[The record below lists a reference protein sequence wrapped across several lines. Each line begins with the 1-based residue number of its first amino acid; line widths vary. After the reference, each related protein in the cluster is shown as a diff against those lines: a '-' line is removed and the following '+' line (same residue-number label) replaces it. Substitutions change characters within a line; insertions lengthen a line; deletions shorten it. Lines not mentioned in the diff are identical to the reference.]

1 MNGASLSAA
10 SWEFWIDRGG
20 TFTDI
25 VAKRSDGQL
34 IIHKLLSENPEQYP
48 DAAVQGIREILGI
61 AADAPIPTESI
72 AAIKMGTT
80 VATNALLERKG
91 DRTVLIIT
99 QGFRDALRIGYQNRP
114 DIFARQII
122 LPEMLYERVI
132 EVEERYS
139 AQGEELIPL
148 NIDAVRPQLQA
159 AYNDGIRCCA
169 IAFMHGY
176 RYTSHE
182 QQVATLAKSIGFT
195 QISVSHEVSPLMKLV
210 SRGDTTVVDAYLSPI
225 LRRYVDQVSH
235 QLAVGNREEET
246 GEISNRQ
253 QGSFPLPPAPCPDS
267 SSYSPKLMFMQ
278 SNGGLADAENF
289 QGKDSILSGPAG
301 GIVGAVQ
308 TSRMAGF
315 EKIISF
321 DMGGTSTDVAHYN
334 GEYERTFETEVA
346 GVRLRTPMM
355 AIHTVAAGG
364 GSIVQFD
371 GSRYRVGPESAGA
384 NPGPAA
390 YSKGGPLTI
399 TDCNVMVGK
408 LQPEFFPKVFGAG
421 ANLPL
426 DAEVVR
432 QKFQQLAAEIG
443 DGRTP
448 EEVATGFLAI
458 AVDKMANAIKK
469 ISLQRGYDVSEY
481 TLCCF
486 GGAGGQHACLIADA
500 LGMKQVFIHP
510 YAGVLS
516 AYGMGLADV
525 RVIREKSVEA
535 VLSEGLLGEV
545 ELELVGL
552 VAEAVGEMNRRGAE
566 RSCVRGFPALSKL
579 REDAE
584 GGETDT
590 PLHPYTPTPSLDVY
604 RKVHLK
610 YEGMDAALIVDF
622 ADVAMMQGQFEEL
635 HRQRYGFIA
644 AEKRLIVEAVA
655 VEVVEKHDAP
665 EENVITRRD
674 DKKFVAIATVQMY
687 TAGAWQTTPVYQRQ
701 DLQPGDC
708 IAGPAIIVEATGTNV
723 IEPHWQAELTTRNHL
738 VLSTVGVAQN
748 KEQRTN
754 DKGQKPDPVMLEIFN
769 NLFRAIAEQ
778 MGITLQNTSSSVNIK
793 ERLDFSCAIFD
804 GAGQLVANAPHIP
817 VHLGSMSESVQ
828 ALIANYG
835 DTIKPGDVFV
845 SNNPYNGGTH
855 LPDIT
860 VITPVFPHSRLVSE
874 AEPRPL
880 FYVASRGHHADIGGI
895 TPGSMPPNSINV
907 IEEGILIDN
916 FQLVAAGKFREAEL
930 VSLLTSEP
938 YPARNITQNL
948 ADLKAQIAANE
959 RGVQELLKMVDHYSL
974 ETVQAYMNFVQDNAE
989 ESVRRVIEVLKDGS
1003 FSYALDDGSLIQV
1016 AITINRENRS
1026 AKIDFTGTSSQ
1037 QLANNFNAPAA
1048 VCKAAVLYVFRTL
1061 VNDDIPLN
1069 AGCLKPLEIHIPEGC
1084 MLNPAYPAAVV
1095 AGNVE
1100 TSQGITDAL
1109 YGALGVLAASQ
1120 GTMNNFT
1127 FGNER
1132 YQYYETICGGSG
1144 AGANF
1149 DGTDAVHTHMTNSRL
1164 TDPEVLEWRFP
1175 IVLENFAI
1183 RENSGGQG
1191 LYHGGNG
1198 VIRRLRFLEPMTAAI
1213 LSNHRIVAPF
1223 GLCGGASGEVGRNY
1237 VERCDGIFEDLGSK
1251 AVVEM
1256 NVNDAFVI
1264 ETPGGGGYGFTDHPS
1279 FQSRYPTS

>member
-1 MNGASLSAA
+1 MTGASPSLA

-25 VAKRSDGQL
+25 VAKRPDGDL
-34 IIHKLLSENPEQYP
+34 VIHKLLSENPERYT
-48 DAAVQGIREILGI
+48 DAAVQGIRELLGI
-61 AADAPIPTESI
+61 AADAPIPGDRI
-72 AAIKMGTT
+72 AAVKMGTT

-91 DRTVLIIT
+91 DRTVLVIT
-99 QGFRDALRIGYQNRP
+99 QGFRDALHIGYQNRP
-114 DIFARQII
+114 DIFALEII
-122 LPEMLYERVI
+122 LPEMLYEKVI
-132 EVEERYS
+132 EVDERYS

-169 IAFMHGY
+169 IVFMHGY
-176 RYTSHE
+176 RYTAHE

-195 QISVSHEVSPLMKLV
+195 QVSISHKVSPLMKLV

-235 QLAVGNREEET
+235 QLNNEQT
-246 GEISNRQ
+246 T
-253 QGSFPLPPAPCPDS
+253 
-267 SSYSPKLMFMQ
+267 KLMFMQ
-278 SNGGLADAENF
+278 SNGGLANAENF

-308 TSRMAGF
+308 TSVMAGF
-315 EKIISF
+315 DKIISF

-390 YSKGGPLTI
+390 YSKGGRLTV

-408 LQPEFFPKVFGAG
+408 LQPEFFPKIFGVNG
-421 ANLPL
+421 DLPL
-426 DAEVVR
+426 DVEVVQHKFR
-432 QKFQQLAAEIG
+432 QLTREIG

-510 YAGVLS
+510 FAGVLS

-535 VLSEGLLGEV
+535 VLDEGLLA
-545 ELELVGL
+545 ELESEFVALVG
-552 VAEAVGEMNRRGAE
+552 ETNRQ
-566 RSCVRGFPALSKL
+566 
-579 REDAE
+579 DADSAKTE
-584 GGETDT
+584 
-590 PLHPYTPTPSLDVY
+590 VY
-604 RKVHLK
+604 RKVHLR
-610 YEGMDAALIVDF
+610 YEGTDAPLIVDF
-622 ADVAMMQGQFEEL
+622 ADVVMMQRQFEEL

-644 AEKRLIVEAVA
+644 AEKQLIVEAVA
-655 VEVVEKHDAP
+655 VEVVAKHDAP
-665 EENVITRRD
+665 EEAVITR
-674 DKKFVAIATVQMY
+674 KNGKEPVAVATVMMY
-687 TAGAWQTTPVYQRQ
+687 TTGTWQTTPVYQRQ

-708 IAGPAIIVEATGTNV
+708 IAGPAIIVETTGTNV
-723 IEPHWQAELTTRNHL
+723 IEPHWQAQLTTRNHL
-738 VLSTVGVAQN
+738 VLSVVGVADN
-748 KEQRTN
+748 NGQRTN
-754 DKGQKPDPVMLEIFN
+754 DLDALAASRRVGQKPDPVMLEIFN

-804 GAGQLVANAPHIP
+804 GFGQLVANAPHIP

-828 ALIANYG
+828 ALITNYG

-860 VITPVFPHSRLVSE
+860 VITPVFPDLTLSTPDS
-874 AEPRPL
+874 PL

-895 TPGSMPPNSINV
+895 TPGSMPPNSTNV
-907 IEEGILIDN
+907 VEEGILIDN
-916 FQLVAAGKFREAEL
+916 FQLVAAGQFREAEL
-930 VSLLTSEP
+930 VNLLTSKP
-938 YPARNITQNL
+938 YPARNVTQNL
-948 ADLKAQIAANE
+948 ADLQAQIAANE
-959 RGVQELLKMVDHYSL
+959 RGVQELLKMVEHYGL
-974 ETVQAYMNFVQDNAE
+974 ETVQAYMIFVQDNAE
-989 ESVRRVIEVLKDGS
+989 ESVRRVIEVLQDGS
-1003 FSYALDDGSLIQV
+1003 FSYALDNGSMIQV
-1016 AITINRENRS
+1016 AITINREKRS
-1026 AKIDFTGTSSQ
+1026 AKIDFTGTSNQ
-1037 QLANNFNAPAA
+1037 QINNNFNAPAA

-1069 AGCLKPLEIHIPEGC
+1069 AGCLKPLEINIPEGC
-1084 MLNPAYPAAVV
+1084 MLNPRYPAAVV

-1100 TSQGITDAL
+1100 TSQAITDAL

-1149 DGTDAVHTHMTNSRL
+1149 AGTDAVQTHMTNSRL

-1183 RENSGGQG
+1183 RKNSGGKG
-1191 LYHGGNG
+1191 HHYGGNG

-1213 LSNHRIVAPF
+1213 LSNHRVVAPF
-1223 GLCGGASGEVGRNY
+1223 GLSGGEAGKLGKNY
-1237 VERCDGIFEDLGSK
+1237 VERCDGTVEDLGSK

-1256 NVNDAFVI
+1256 NIGDVFVI
-1264 ETPGGGGYGFTDHPS
+1264 ETPGGGGYGFADNIN
-1279 FQSRYPTS
+1279 Y